1 MRRLFYCLQWYA
13 GSQRVDKKFNAQ
25 KIQFQQLYLHQKFR
39 TKRSSSFCWMLLL
52 LVQTKFQFSLRGQY
66 RLLLDRRFS
75 HLQTV
80 LDTSSNDARQNNYH
94 TTEVGRNNRHKLSK
108 RVLISSERT
117 LVQSHACS
125 NHNIVCSTDRI
136 CVSDPWDRVYLL
148 YSLPKASSDQ
158 QHLCHGSQ
166 RQALDSFAFCKL
178 MCPIF
183 VYFGP
188 WNRYLKLSVSQK
200 FPK

>member
-1 MRRLFYCLQWYA
+1 MHKKINFNNCIRIKNSDQNACRVFVGCSFY
-13 GSQRVDKKFNAQ
+13 
-25 KIQFQQLYLHQKFR
+25 
-39 TKRSSSFCWMLLL
+39 SF
-52 LVQTKFQFSLRGQY
+52 KPFQFSLHGQY
-66 RLLLDRRFS
+66 RSLLDRRFS

-80 LDTSSNDARQNNYH
+80 LDTSSNDTQQNNYH
-94 TTEVGRNNRHKLSK
+94 TTEVGRNTQHKLSA

-117 LVQSHACS
+117 LVQNHACS

-136 CVSDPWDRVYLL
+136 CVSDPWDWVYLL
-148 YSLPKASSDQ
+148 CSLPKASSDQ
-158 QHLCHGSQ
+158 QRLCHGSQ
-166 RQALDSFAFCKL
+166 RQALDSFAFCEL

-200 FPK
+200 FPKWMDLAMKPEKIRKH